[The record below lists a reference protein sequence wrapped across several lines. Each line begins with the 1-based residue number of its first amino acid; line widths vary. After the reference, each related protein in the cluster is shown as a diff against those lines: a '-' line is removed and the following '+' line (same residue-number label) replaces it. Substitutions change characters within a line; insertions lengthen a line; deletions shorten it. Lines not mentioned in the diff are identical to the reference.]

1 MNRHPHVK
9 MDGPSPSYRVRDSE
23 RFVGMASSNSSRFK
37 GISGGGGMGAMSI
50 VQDRGHE
57 TMETL

>member
-1 MNRHPHVK
+1 M
-9 MDGPSPSYRVRDSE
+9 
-23 RFVGMASSNSSRFK
+23 GMASSNSSRFK